1 MLKPI
6 SSASDRYTRLRH
18 QDDLC
23 PTRLTLLSWNVAK
36 LSGQPAFHEVMAGL
50 LEQESINLVLLQEA
64 RTFQREEFD
73 LHGYSWSISPNIQT
87 RTELFGVMSAFN
99 VRCDQST
106 PFISQRQELMYATH
120 KSALVTH
127 HPLQGGVDLLVVN
140 VHAINFVL
148 NQYFYEEMASISR
161 LIAHH
166 DGPLVIAGD
175 FNTWNAKRIYHLRA
189 LMTRLGLREVEFAD
203 KHHIKRFLWHP
214 LDYVFYRGL
223 HVEHAR
229 AINTNISDHN
239 PVLTTLSLA
248 N

>member
-6 SSASDRYTRLRH
+6 SHALDRYTRLRH

-23 PTRLTLLSWNVAK
+23 PARLTLLSWNVAK
-36 LSGQPAFHEVMAGL
+36 LSGQPAFHEMMAEL
-50 LEQESINLVLLQEA
+50 LQQESINIVLLQEA
-64 RTFQREEFD
+64 RTFQQQEFD

-106 PFISQRQELMYATH
+106 PFISQRKELMYATH

-127 HPLQGGVDLLVVN
+127 HPLPGGVDLLVVN

-148 NQYFYEEMASISR
+148 NQVFNDELAAIVA
-161 LIAHH
+161 LIKHH
-166 DGPLVIAGD
+166 DGPLIMAGD
-175 FNTWNAKRIYHLRA
+175 FNTWNAKRLRYLRA
-189 LMTRLGLREVEFAD
+189 LMASLALNEVHFD
-203 KHHIKRFLWHP
+203 DNHHIKRFLWHP

-223 HVEHAR
+223 RVEQAR
-229 AINTNISDHN
+229 AINTYISDHN
-239 PVLTTLSLA
+239 PVLTTFSLIG
-248 N
+248 